1 VLKDSA
7 RSLMVVRS
15 WAKRV
20 ILNSWTSDLLGI
32 FPDGPRASY
41 RVSTARQGTSGLGLE
56 AQVREVAVWLA
67 GRDHTV
73 VGSFT
78 EVESGKQND
87 RPELDKALALCRRTK
102 ATLVIAKLDRLARSV
117 AFIANLIESRIPFI
131 AVDRSNAKP
140 FELHIYTA
148 LAEEEARQISDRTK
162 AGLASAKAGGT
173 RLGNPRLEE
182 VRVKSLATRTT
193 AAAQHAANVLPLIR
207 DIQAAGIHAG
217 RHRRHPKPAEHPG
230 GTRRSL
236 GGKAGPPSARLG
248 MMLCGSARNQTLV

>member
-1 VLKDSA
+1 L
-7 RSLMVVRS
+7 
-15 WAKRV
+15 
-20 ILNSWTSDLLGI
+20 
-32 FPDGPRASY
+32 
-41 RVSTARQGTSGLGLE
+41 
-56 AQVREVAVWLA
+56 LA

-87 RPELDKALALCRRTK
+87 RPELEGTGVVPADEGHAGNRQAGPTGPQRR
-102 ATLVIAKLDRLARSV
+102 
-117 AFIANLIESRIPFI
+117 FIANLIESRIPFI
-131 AVDRSNAKP
+131 AVDRPNAKP

-193 AAAQHAANVLPLIR
+193 AAVQHAANVLQLIR

-236 GGKAGPPSARLG
+236 GGNAGPPPARPG
-248 MMLCGSARNQTLV
+248 MTLCGSAKTQTLV